1 MGAKTCHGVLQ
12 KMPRE
17 LGYFVQQEHIAIRTQ
32 KIILILTTMKE
43 TYSSCISF
51 VVNLYYMKMSTQ
63 LTIYAFIR
71 AV

>member
-17 LGYFVQQEHIAIRTQ
+17 LGYFVQHEHIAIRTQ

-43 TYSSCISF
+43 THH
-51 VVNLYYMKMSTQ
+51 
-63 LTIYAFIR
+63 AFLLL
-71 AV
+71 